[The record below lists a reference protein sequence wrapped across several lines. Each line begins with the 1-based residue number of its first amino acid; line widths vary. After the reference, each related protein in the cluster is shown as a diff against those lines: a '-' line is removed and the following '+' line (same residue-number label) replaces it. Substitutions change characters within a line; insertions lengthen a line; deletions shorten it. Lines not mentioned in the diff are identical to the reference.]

1 MRWWPGLII
10 QYHFT
15 WEGPRTE
22 SKVGGG
28 RACGMPDAHLR
39 RSSADGLA
47 GVLTEAKLSVTP
59 VQRCSDPKQTIGLAM
74 AKPIVTP
81 DLRHRLLAAQRILDS
96 ADGVLNFP
104 RGLVDLTLG
113 LELFV
118 AGELA
123 GLFLH
128 FSLDLLSDAF
138 DA

>member
-1 MRWWPGLII
+1 MRGRPGLII

-47 GVLTEAKLSVTP
+47 GVLTEKLSVTP
-59 VQRCSDPKQTIGLAM
+59 VKSACSDPKQTIGLAM

-81 DLRHRLLAAQRILDS
+81 DRWRRLLAAQRILDS

-104 RGLVDLTLG
+104 GGLVDLTLG
-113 LELFV
+113 LELSV

-123 GLFLH
+123 GL
-128 FSLDLLSDAF
+128 
-138 DA
+138 